1 MKKIFSIKVESDD
14 CGSARRV
21 QDGEVGERERGELQQ
36 LALWL
41 QLQRGRGVQPDWAAG
56 RR

>member
-1 MKKIFSIKVESDD
+1 MLFKSNNQWNNFWKKIFSIKVEPDD
-14 CGSARRV
+14 RGSARGV

-41 QLQRGRGVQPDWAAG
+41 QL
-56 RR
+56 